1 MNIIV
6 FGGQGRTG
14 SLVVAEALRRGHTVS
29 AFVRQSAHSL
39 PSSVRVIE
47 GDARNEA
54 QVSAAI
60 AGQDVVINII
70 APRLFDRKNYD
81 ISEVATR
88 NIIQGMQAHGVRRYL
103 GQSGAWATEYLHEA
117 SLPMRLGFMLIPMF
131 RGIYAVKK
139 REDALVKASGLDWT
153 LVRCGV
159 LTDKTASPMRTFPS
173 GHYKCGLF
181 EIPKSSRESV
191 ARFYLDIITDRNFYS
206 ACPIVIK

>member
-1 MNIIV
+1 MNIVV

-14 SLVVAEALRRGHTVS
+14 SLVVAEAIRRGHTVS
-29 AFVRQSAHSL
+29 TFVRNDMHSL
-39 PSSVRVIE
+39 PPSVRVIA

-60 AGQDVVINII
+60 AGHNAVINII

-88 NIIQGMQAHGVRRYL
+88 NIIHGMQAHGVRRYQ
-103 GQSGAWATEYLHEA
+103 GQSGAWATEHLHEA
-117 SLPMRLGFMLIPMF
+117 SLPMRLGFLLIPMF

-159 LTDKTASPMRTFPS
+159 LTDKAPTQLRTFPD
-173 GHYKCGLF
+173 GHYRCGLF
-181 EIPKSSRESV
+181 EIPKSPRASV
-191 ARFYLDIITDRNFYS
+191 ARFHLDIITDRNFYS
-206 ACPIVIK
+206 ACPIIIK